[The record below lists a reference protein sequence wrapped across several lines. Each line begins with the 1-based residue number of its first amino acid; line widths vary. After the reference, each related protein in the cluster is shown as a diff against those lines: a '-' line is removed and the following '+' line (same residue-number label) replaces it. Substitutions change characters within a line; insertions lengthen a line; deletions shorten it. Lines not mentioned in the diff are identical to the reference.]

1 MNKIETTIYSH
12 DVTIT
17 SNNIHITKSYTVK
30 DRKTMNNFLNILR
43 EYLED
48 SNITMKTPFNF
59 RSNNSLIRE
68 WVTHN
73 NLYRLGLYKDRVKD
87 IDLNYPQKWY
97 IKILYAVGSIINLN
111 K

>member
-1 MNKIETTIYSH
+1 MNKIETTIYSYNI
-12 DVTIT
+12 TIT
-17 SNNIHITKSYTVK
+17 NNNIHITDSYKVK
-30 DRKTMNNFLNILR
+30 TRESMKNILNILR
-43 EYLED
+43 EYLND
-48 SNITMKTPFNF
+48 SNITMKTPLDF
-59 RSNNSLIRE
+59 RSNNSMIKE

-87 IDLNYPQKWY
+87 VDLNYPQKWY